1 MTLFCK
7 VEDLNG
13 KQYIL
18 TDKNKQPLLAL
29 PAKNTCL
36 IANGKK
42 FLNNPELLLSTL
54 KEILRKIEMEKEDE
68 KKKNPKFFLE
78 SDLYVDTK
86 IPYTIKDENSEEKAI
101 AIVNKSD
108 IDFNIYDIATINKDI
123 VITNIYIGDLT
134 EKKIEQNY
142 LYLFD
147 IDKDN
152 IDYNDKM
159 RPYTHPNIRNGE
171 WPPLDKVSE
180 IMTKKYDYYQ
190 KLLTKEEY
198 NNCIISDW
206 TPCKDNTQTRKRTES
221 TKIGKACTPD
231 ENKLLLTQTCSP
243 PSSPSTTT
251 TESSDNNMYMY
262 IGIFIFF
269 LIAIA
274 FGVYMFKQKN
284 QNPYQNPYP
293 NQQYMYR

>member
-123 VITNIYIGDLT
+123 VITNIYTGNYT
-134 EKKIEQNY
+134 EKEIEKNY

-159 RPYTHPNIRNGE
+159 KQYTRPKLGE

-180 IMTKKYDYYQ
+180 IMTKMYDYYQ

-231 ENKLLLTQTCSP
+231 ENKLLLTQTCT
-243 PSSPSTTT
+243 SSPSTA
-251 TESSDNNMYMY
+251 ESSDNNMYMY

-284 QNPYQNPYP
+284 QNQNPYPYPYP